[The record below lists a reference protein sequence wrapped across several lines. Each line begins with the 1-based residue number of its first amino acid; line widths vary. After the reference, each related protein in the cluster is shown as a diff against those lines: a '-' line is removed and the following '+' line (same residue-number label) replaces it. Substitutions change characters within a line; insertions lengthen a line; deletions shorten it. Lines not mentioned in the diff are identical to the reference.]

1 MEKLICKRNAL
12 IARVKAELSV
22 VKDLHLR
29 KPSRSEVMD
38 RLDQLKETAVSFRAI
53 QAEIEENQ
61 EDPAAIA
68 SVFNVRED
76 FFGAFYKARDALE
89 DLIEEEQSTCSQR
102 TNAEPDDWREAMKL
116 LMETQRQMLLNQ
128 STLFRTAGTSLAQN
142 GGELVDYAV
151 RSGEQASSCVPQ
163 VRLPAINIPPFN
175 GERKNWMTFKDLYVS
190 TIHNRKDISDS
201 LKMQYLFSYLEGD
214 AKQLVNKFTI
224 SSANYANA
232 WDTLTGHY
240 DKKRYTV
247 FALVREFMDQ
257 PGITQ
262 ASSQSLNK
270 LASTLDEV
278 VQQLDTLGIEYQ
290 GRDPWLI
297 YLTLEKLD
305 NETRAGW
312 SEKVVDNENPTFEE
326 LMEFVKKRCEML
338 ETCSAFSKKATGEV
352 LRKEQSKV
360 SEKKVKALVAMTTDK
375 KCAKCS
381 SEHATFVCE
390 EFKKMNLK
398 ERRGFAQE
406 ANLCFNCLR
415 ASHSAKSCLSKSVCR
430 TQGCGQRH
438 HTLLCPNVS
447 KENDAPAD
455 NTVKSETPN
464 SSAKEEQIVTSLT
477 VAVDT
482 KPSIPVF
489 PTAVVQ
495 VRKDDGTFGR
505 VRVLIDSGAQASMVT
520 EDCVRKLGLVRR
532 NGKVVVTGIGQQ
544 AAGTTRGVVTLH
556 LASRFNENVVIT
568 TSAYVLG
575 KLTSTL
581 PSQRFNIGNMKL
593 LENVKEMA
601 DPTFNKPGPIDVI
614 LGADVFLALL
624 EGGQVKD
631 ESGQTVAQSTVFGW
645 IAAGRYDEAEVMQGN
660 HAIVSLHT
668 EMDLNR
674 TLQQFWEYEEIF
686 KPPPFTPSETKV
698 IEHFDSTTQRDATGR
713 FIVKLPFDDSKPA
726 LGESLSAATKRLM
739 SMERRFAFNP
749 EFHQE
754 YVNFMREY
762 LELNHME
769 LVPADQLEK
778 QTSEHYY
785 LPHHAV
791 IKADSSTTKLRVVFD
806 GSCGT
811 STGVS
816 LNDRLLAGPNIN
828 TDLLSVLLRFRSY
841 KVAFSA
847 DIAKMYRQVVVSEDD
862 RDFQRVV
869 WRENTDLPIQ
879 HYRLSTVTYGT
890 KTAPYL
896 AIRAMRESAKDYT
909 STHPAAV
916 ERIVHDFYVDDL
928 LSGANN
934 EEEAACIKQ
943 EISDILSKSGF
954 ELRKWASSCPN
965 LVQDDS
971 PASVPVKLS
980 DEADAVKALG
990 IHWYPN
996 DDQFGFKV
1004 NLPINAINTKRQM
1017 ISDASKLFDP
1027 FGWLAP
1033 VIVKIKILYQYLW
1046 LYDVNW
1052 DDPLPTAIESEWVE
1066 IKQQLRQLETIRI
1079 PRFVTHNRGKL
1090 QLHGFS
1096 DSSEQAYAAVVY
1108 SRCIDDEGNITVVL
1122 VAAKSRVAPIKQ
1134 VSLPRL
1140 ELNGALLLT
1149 ELMKKVSE
1157 ALPNLEI
1164 EHFAWTDSTIVLQW
1178 LSSHP
1183 RSWKTYVANRT
1194 SAILEFLPRDR
1205 WRHVNSESNPAD
1217 CASRGISP
1225 SELVHHKLWFHGPE
1239 WLSADESEWPSNAVQ
1254 PVLSDELP
1262 EARNMKIMHTT
1273 ETSITPLRDNY
1284 LVEQQLLERR
1294 SRFNLIVRSLACVN
1308 RFVHNIK
1315 SRTEQRHTGQLI
1327 PSEIHQA
1334 KLQLLRA
1341 AQHEVF
1347 APEIKILP
1355 SGKLLS
1361 SKNVLAALHPF
1372 LDSTGTIRV
1381 GGRLENSDQPY
1392 DRKHPVILPKSHRVT
1407 QLLVLELHLQNLH
1420 AGPTLLT
1427 AVINQ
1432 QFWIVGC
1439 QTVVRDVVRGC
1450 TRCVRL
1456 KGKTATQLMG
1466 NLPPAR
1472 VLATR
1477 AFAYVGIDYAGP
1489 LKIKAGCVRGVKVS
1503 KGYIVVYVC
1512 LSTRAVH
1519 LEAASDMSTNTFI
1532 STLKRFVSRRGYPN
1546 EIRSD
1551 NGTNFIGADRVLRE
1565 FVDQIQSHTKDAE
1578 RYLSNL
1584 GIKWVFNP
1592 PSAPH
1597 MGGIWEAAVKSVKCH
1612 LVAEFGT
1619 EATTFEDL
1627 TTILCQIEACLNSRP
1642 LCPLSSNPDSCEA
1655 LIPGHFLVGQP
1666 LNLIPEPDVRH
1677 IPRNRLDQWQDMQH
1691 RSVQIWSRWKD
1702 EYLASLQPRTKWR
1715 SVHPNISVGQL
1726 VLVKNDNAPPT
1737 QWELAR
1743 VQEVHPDVSG
1753 VVRTV
1758 TLRRGTTVYQRPIHK
1773 LCVLP
1778 VN

>member
-1 MEKLICKRNAL
+1 
-12 IARVKAELSV
+12 
-22 VKDLHLR
+22 
-29 KPSRSEVMD
+29 
-38 RLDQLKETAVSFRAI
+38 
-53 QAEIEENQ
+53 
-61 EDPAAIA
+61 
-68 SVFNVRED
+68 
-76 FFGAFYKARDALE
+76 
-89 DLIEEEQSTCSQR
+89 
-102 TNAEPDDWREAMKL
+102 
-116 LMETQRQMLLNQ
+116 
-128 STLFRTAGTSLAQN
+128 
-142 GGELVDYAV
+142 
-151 RSGEQASSCVPQ
+151 
-163 VRLPAINIPPFN
+163 
-175 GERKNWMTFKDLYVS
+175 
-190 TIHNRKDISDS
+190 
-201 LKMQYLFSYLEGD
+201 
-214 AKQLVNKFTI
+214 
-224 SSANYANA
+224 
-232 WDTLTGHY
+232 
-240 DKKRYTV
+240 
-247 FALVREFMDQ
+247 
-257 PGITQ
+257 
-262 ASSQSLNK
+262 
-270 LASTLDEV
+270 
-278 VQQLDTLGIEYQ
+278 
-290 GRDPWLI
+290 
-297 YLTLEKLD
+297 
-305 NETRAGW
+305 
-312 SEKVVDNENPTFEE
+312 
-326 LMEFVKKRCEML
+326 
-338 ETCSAFSKKATGEV
+338 
-352 LRKEQSKV
+352 
-360 SEKKVKALVAMTTDK
+360 MTTDK

-455 NTVKSETPN
+455 NTVKSESPN
-464 SSAKEEQIVTSLT
+464 SSAMEEQIVTSLT

-726 LGESLSAATKRLM
+726 LG
-739 SMERRFAFNP
+739 
-749 EFHQE
+749 
-754 YVNFMREY
+754 
-762 LELNHME
+762 
-769 LVPADQLEK
+769 
-778 QTSEHYY
+778 
-785 LPHHAV
+785 
-791 IKADSSTTKLRVVFD
+791 
-806 GSCGT
+806 
-811 STGVS
+811 
-816 LNDRLLAGPNIN
+816 
-828 TDLLSVLLRFRSY
+828 
-841 KVAFSA
+841 
-847 DIAKMYRQVVVSEDD
+847 
-862 RDFQRVV
+862 
-869 WRENTDLPIQ
+869 
-879 HYRLSTVTYGT
+879 
-890 KTAPYL
+890 
-896 AIRAMRESAKDYT
+896 
-909 STHPAAV
+909 
-916 ERIVHDFYVDDL
+916 
-928 LSGANN
+928 ANN

-996 DDQFGFKV
+996 DGQFGFKV

-1108 SRCIDDEGNITVVL
+1108 SRCIDDEGNITVLL

-1347 APEIKILP
+1347 APEIKIL
-1355 SGKLLS
+1355 
-1361 SKNVLAALHPF
+1361 
-1372 LDSTGTIRV
+1372 
-1381 GGRLENSDQPY
+1381 
-1392 DRKHPVILPKSHRVT
+1392 
-1407 QLLVLELHLQNLH
+1407 
-1420 AGPTLLT
+1420 
-1427 AVINQ
+1427 
-1432 QFWIVGC
+1432 
-1439 QTVVRDVVRGC
+1439 
-1450 TRCVRL
+1450 
-1456 KGKTATQLMG
+1456 
-1466 NLPPAR
+1466 
-1472 VLATR
+1472 
-1477 AFAYVGIDYAGP
+1477 
-1489 LKIKAGCVRGVKVS
+1489 
-1503 KGYIVVYVC
+1503 
-1512 LSTRAVH
+1512 
-1519 LEAASDMSTNTFI
+1519 
-1532 STLKRFVSRRGYPN
+1532 
-1546 EIRSD
+1546 
-1551 NGTNFIGADRVLRE
+1551 
-1565 FVDQIQSHTKDAE
+1565 
-1578 RYLSNL
+1578 
-1584 GIKWVFNP
+1584 
-1592 PSAPH
+1592 
-1597 MGGIWEAAVKSVKCH
+1597 
-1612 LVAEFGT
+1612 
-1619 EATTFEDL
+1619 
-1627 TTILCQIEACLNSRP
+1627 
-1642 LCPLSSNPDSCEA
+1642 
-1655 LIPGHFLVGQP
+1655 
-1666 LNLIPEPDVRH
+1666 
-1677 IPRNRLDQWQDMQH
+1677 